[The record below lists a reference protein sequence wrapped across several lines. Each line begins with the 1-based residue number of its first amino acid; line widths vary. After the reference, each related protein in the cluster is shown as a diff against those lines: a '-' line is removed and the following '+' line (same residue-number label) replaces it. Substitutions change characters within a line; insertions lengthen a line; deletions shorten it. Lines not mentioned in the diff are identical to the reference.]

1 MSMADGGKPVSD
13 NNDSQ
18 SEATAQ
24 APSPRG
30 RSYFDL
36 TGETI
41 EDTLNL
47 ASWDP
52 ADRLAEQFERI
63 KREIESALTHETESR
78 AAIRKDIFPL
88 LQSRAEA
95 PPNAGVHRVSLDDLR
110 TIQSSLLFS
119 GHVQAVDGAS
129 VVHQTLP
136 ITIVQTAVVMANY
149 LGETG
154 AWGHRI
160 FQKDVRLQSRNS
172 LDEALALL
180 QGRAQQDEEG
190 DGSISDMLR
199 RGLMMHGELNVLAS
213 AATAPWRVGH
223 GHPLPKEL
231 LTGTGMPELIE
242 LSVPLFRELLL
253 NHQQFVYVPH
263 GTKDHVLQTIGG
275 ALVPLEY
282 AIVQDIRAYLGGVI
296 EDGHY
301 GQGRFRRAKVLLDAF
316 RDDAERKIVA
326 GVFRVSPH
334 APAQVFYAHADH
346 AAEAALVAM
355 ADAVLVET
363 RGFPMLLDVAGT
375 LCRELFPPDAI
386 LRPAAAV
393 YAKSSLSN
401 GLIA

>member
-1 MSMADGGKPVSD
+1 
-13 NNDSQ
+13 
-18 SEATAQ
+18 
-24 APSPRG
+24 
-30 RSYFDL
+30 
-36 TGETI
+36 
-41 EDTLNL
+41 
-47 ASWDP
+47 
-52 ADRLAEQFERI
+52 LAEQFDRI
-63 KREIESALTHETESR
+63 KREIEAAVTRETESR
-78 AAIRKDIFPL
+78 KAIRDTVFPL
-88 LQSRAEA
+88 LKSRAEA
-95 PPNAGVHRVSLDDLR
+95 PPNAGAHRASLDQLR
-110 TIQSSLLFS
+110 AIQRSLLFS

-154 AWGHRI
+154 TWGHRI
-160 FQKDVRLQSRNS
+160 FQKDVRLQPRNG
-172 LDEALALL
+172 LDEALAFL
-180 QGRAQQDEEG
+180 QGRAQLDEEG
-190 DGSISDMLR
+190 DGGISDMLR
-199 RGLMMHGELNVLAS
+199 RGLMMHGELNVLAT
-213 AATAPWRVGH
+213 AATAPWRIGH

-253 NHQQFVYVPH
+253 SHRRFVYVPR
-263 GTKDHVLQTIGG
+263 GTKDPLLQTIGG

-282 AIVQDIRAYLGGVI
+282 AIVQDISAYLANVI

-301 GQGRFRRAKVLLDAF
+301 GRGRFQQAKILLDTF
-316 RDDAERKIVA
+316 RDEAEHKIVA

-334 APAQVFYAHADH
+334 ASAQVFYAHADH

-375 LCRELFPPDAI
+375 LCRELFPPDSI

-393 YAKSSLSN
+393 YAQSSLAN
-401 GLIA
+401 GLTSQ

>member
-1 MSMADGGKPVSD
+1 MSVVDGGKPIPDD
-13 NNDSQ
+13 NS
-18 SEATAQ
+18 SSSGAT

-30 RSYFDL
+30 RSYRDL

-47 ASWDP
+47 ASWYP
-52 ADRLAEQFERI
+52 ADRLAEQFDRI
-63 KREIESALTHETESR
+63 QREIESALAHETESR
-78 AAIRKDIFPL
+78 AAIRKTVFPL
-88 LQSRAEA
+88 LQSRTAA
-95 PPNAGVHRVSLDDLR
+95 PPNAGVHRVSLDNLR
-110 TIQSSLLFS
+110 TIQRSLLFS

-129 VVHQTLP
+129 VVHETLP

-160 FQKDVRLQSRNS
+160 FQKDVRLQPRNG
-172 LDEALALL
+172 LDEALAFL

-190 DGSISDMLR
+190 DGGISDMLR
-199 RGLMMHGELNVLAS
+199 RGLMMHGELNVLAT
-213 AATAPWRVGH
+213 AAAAPWRIGH

-253 NHQQFVYVPH
+253 NHQQFVYVPR
-263 GTKDHVLQTIGG
+263 GSKDKVLQTIGG
-275 ALVPLEY
+275 ALLPLEY
-282 AIVQDIRAYLGGVI
+282 AIVQDVSAYLRDVI
-296 EDGHY
+296 EGGHY
-301 GQGRFRRAKVLLDAF
+301 GQGRFRQAKVLLDAF
-316 RDDAERKIVA
+316 RDEAERKIVA

>member
-1 MSMADGGKPVSD
+1 MTYGGKPIAD
-13 NNDSQ
+13 DNDSPGADA
-18 SEATAQ
+18 SAR

-30 RSYFDL
+30 RSYREL
-36 TGETI
+36 TGESI
-41 EDTLNL
+41 EETLDL

-52 ADRLAEQFERI
+52 ADRLAEQFDRI
-63 KREIESALTHETESR
+63 KREIEEALTRETESR
-78 AAIRKDIFPL
+78 TAIRDSVFPL

-95 PPNAGVHRVSLDDLR
+95 PPNAGVHRVSLDELR
-110 TIQSSLLFS
+110 AIQRSVLFS

-129 VVHQTLP
+129 IIHQILP

-160 FQKDVRLQSRNS
+160 FQKDVRLQPRNG
-172 LDEALALL
+172 LDEALAFL
-180 QGRAQQDEEG
+180 QGRAQRGEEG
-190 DGSISDMLR
+190 DDGISDMLR
-199 RGLMMHGELNVLAS
+199 RGLMMHGELNVLAT
-213 AATAPWRVGH
+213 AATAPWRIGH

-253 NHQQFVYVPH
+253 NHKQFVYVPRA
-263 GTKDHVLQTIGG
+263 TEDTVLQTIGG
-275 ALVPLEY
+275 ALLPLEY
-282 AIVQDIRAYLGGVI
+282 AIIQDIGVYLGSVI

-301 GQGRFRRAKVLLDAF
+301 GRGRFQHAKALLDAF
-316 RDDAERKIVA
+316 RDEAERKIIS

-355 ADAVLVET
+355 ADAVLVEP

-375 LCRELFPPDAI
+375 LCREFFPSDSI
-386 LRPAAAV
+386 QRPAAAV

-401 GLIA
+401 GLTA